1 MTTTHKLALIGF
13 GVVGQALAEVIAAKQ
28 AQFEALYN
36 LNLQIVAVSAM
47 TGGPEFRPIGLY
59 HPHGLNPAQ
68 LLETI
73 RATGTFDAYPEAAG
87 LERNWDS
94 LQTIRHS
101 NADTI
106 VEVSF
111 TNLTTGQPAIDHCR
125 AAFAGGKNM
134 VMSNKG
140 PVALAYRELNSLA
153 RENGVKWFFE
163 SSVMSGT
170 PCLRMSQSAL
180 SGCTISAIRGI
191 LNGTTNY
198 ILTQMEAGNSYE
210 VALKEA
216 QALGYAEAD
225 PTADVEG
232 YDALGKVLIMANVV
246 MNTPLTKAQTTCQGI
261 SRLTQADIERARA
274 EGKRWKLIGW
284 AKKEGDVVTAGV
296 QPEMLPLTDPLAGVM
311 GVTNAITF
319 QTDLLGAVTLIGPG
333 AGGKETV
340 AGLLADIITIA
351 GLPSSEN

>member
-1 MTTTHKLALIGF
+1 MISTHKLALIGF
-13 GVVGQALAEVIAAKQ
+13 GVVGQALAEIIAAKQ
-28 AQFEALYN
+28 TQFEAQYN

-47 TGGPEFRPIGLY
+47 TKGPEFRPIGLY

-73 RATGTFDAYPEAAG
+73 RTTGGFDAYPDTPG
-87 LERNWDS
+87 LVRNWDS
-94 LQTIRHS
+94 LQTIRQS
-101 NADTI
+101 NADTV

-111 TNLTTGQPAIDHCR
+111 TDLVTGQPAIDHCR
-125 AAFAGGKNM
+125 AAFAGGKNV

-140 PVALAYRELNSLA
+140 PVALAYRELASLA
-153 RENGVKWFFE
+153 RENRVKWFFE
-163 SSVMSGT
+163 STVMSGT
-170 PCLRMSQSAL
+170 PALRMPQSAL
-180 SGCTISAIRGI
+180 AGCAISGIRGI

-210 VALKEA
+210 AALKEA

-232 YDALGKVLIMANVV
+232 YDALGKVLIMANTV
-246 MNTPLTKAQTTCQGI
+246 MNAPLTKAQTTCQGI

-274 EGKRWKLIGW
+274 AGCRWKLIGW
-284 AKKEGDVVTAGV
+284 AQKEGEIVSAGV
-296 QPEMLPLTDPLAGVM
+296 KPEMLPLTDPLAGVM

-351 GLPSSEN
+351 GV